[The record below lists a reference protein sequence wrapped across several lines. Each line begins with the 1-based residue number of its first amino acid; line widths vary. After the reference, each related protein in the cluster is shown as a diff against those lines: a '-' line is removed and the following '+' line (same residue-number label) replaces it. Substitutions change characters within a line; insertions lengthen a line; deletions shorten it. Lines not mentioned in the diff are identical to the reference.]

1 MPVKVESTSALPG
14 LSPVSGK
21 AIVAR
26 FDAACMSWDGGL
38 LALREIEQR
47 LAIAS
52 RLAACIHDLRDP
64 SRVVHGLDEI
74 IRTRMLMIAAGYED
88 GNDAD
93 RLRSDPM
100 FKLAMGRLPDDADL
114 CSQPTISR
122 LENLPDARA
131 LLRMARAMVDHYCQS
146 FRHVPRHIVLDID
159 DTFDAVHGGQQLR
172 LFNAHYDEYG
182 FQPIVVFDG
191 DGRMIAA
198 VLRPAS
204 RPSGKQIVRWL
215 HRLITAIGGNWP
227 QVQIMLRAD
236 SHYCTPEVL
245 RFCRAR
251 GLDYTLGVAPTWT
264 LRKHVLSLEEST
276 AARAAATTDG
286 SKLRRFK
293 EFYDGAASWDRVER
307 IIARV
312 EAGPQGPDTRFIVTS
327 LSRPSGRTVYQD
339 IYCARGQAENH
350 IKAWKNPSGCRS
362 HLVLPSER
370 QPNASLPPYWRL
382 LADVE
387 LANADAT
394 PVSLAGCS
402 VRYLAAT
409 SDQTGRQHQGVKD
422 TDPVAPAT
430 CNAASGAVCVATDP
444 HAPSQHLTRGRDC
457 PTSPNADQLQRPPDT
472 KTTQRTRKR
481 ADPDLW
487 SHSLRLSDRH
497 RSAVHRLSW

>member
-1 MPVKVESTSALPG
+1 MVLHIKRVRGTMPVQAKTLPLLPG
-14 LSPVSGK
+14 LSPVGGK

-26 FDAACMSWDGGL
+26 FDAACMSSDGGL
-38 LALREIEQR
+38 LALREVEQR

-52 RLAACIHDLRDP
+52 RLATCIHDPRDP

-93 RLRSDPM
+93 RLRHDPM
-100 FKLAMGRLPDDADL
+100 FKLAMGRLPDDGDL

-131 LLRMARAMVDHYCQS
+131 LLRMGRAMVDHYCQS
-146 FRHVPRHIVLDID
+146 FRQVPRRIVLDID

-215 HRLITAIGGNWP
+215 HRLITAIRGNWP
-227 QVQIMLRAD
+227 QVEIMLRAD

-245 RFCRAR
+245 RFCRGR
-251 GLDYTLGVAPTWT
+251 RLDYTLGVAPTST
-264 LRKHVLSLEEST
+264 LRKHILSLEEST
-276 AARAAATTDG
+276 ATRSAAMTDAT
-286 SKLRRFK
+286 KLRRFK
-293 EFYDGAASWDRVER
+293 EFYDAAASWDRVER

-312 EAGPQGPDTRFIVTS
+312 EAGPQGTDTRFIVTS
-327 LSRPSGRTVYQD
+327 LIGPSGRTVYQD

-350 IKAWKNPSGCRS
+350 IKAWKTHLAADRTSCCRAS
-362 HLVLPSER
+362 ANQLRLFLHVGAYWLIWSLRTLMPRRSRWRVAQFDTIRLRLIKLAVRIDVLKTQVRLHLPR
-370 QPNASLPPYWRL
+370 
-382 LADVE
+382 
-387 LANADAT
+387 AT
-394 PVSLAGCS
+394 P
-402 VRYLAAT
+402 
-409 SDQTGRQHQGVKD
+409 DQ
-422 TDPVAPAT
+422 ALFALL
-430 CNAASGAVCVATDP
+430 
-444 HAPSQHLTRGRDC
+444 LTRM
-457 PTSPNADQLQRPPDT
+457 P
-472 KTTQRTRKR
+472 
-481 ADPDLW
+481 
-487 SHSLRLSDRH
+487 RLSI
-497 RSAVHRLSW
+497 